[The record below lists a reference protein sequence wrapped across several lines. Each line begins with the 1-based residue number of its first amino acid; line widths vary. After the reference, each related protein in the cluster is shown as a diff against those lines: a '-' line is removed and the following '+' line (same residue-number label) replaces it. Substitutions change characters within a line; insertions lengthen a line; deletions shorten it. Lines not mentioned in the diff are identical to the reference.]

1 MGNQRLHKLG
11 KNKER
16 IHVMF
21 LCSICLGDVD
31 PDIEEYTTMIV
42 NGRRAFY
49 HKACLKEEH
58 ET

>member
-1 MGNQRLHKLG
+1 
-11 KNKER
+11 
-16 IHVMF
+16 MF

-31 PDIEEYTTMIV
+31 PDTEKYTTMIV

-49 HKACLKEEH
+49 HEACLKEEH